1 MDPKTGKVTTKLVL
15 EDKPRPP
22 SKLSHSLRDAPAMQ
36 WQARFTKRFRS
47 PRMTTWAWRVPTSP
61 RKPWRLVCIW
71 SRRATAA
78 HKLKPYRKAAQAERQ
93 LEKANINVLYQ
104 KSLQD
109 NPQAASNP
117 LSRWQQKQQI
127 KKQYALPNGPHSP
140 AGPPPVPPRN
150 PARQPKRSKK
160 RPSRPVPM

>member
-1 MDPKTGKVTTKLVL
+1 MAGKIHQEIQESEDDNVGVESAHKSEEAVETGVHLVQ
-15 EDKPRPP
+15 EGY
-22 SKLSHSLRDAPAMQ
+22 
-36 WQARFTKRFRS
+36 RS
-47 PRMTTWAWRVPTSP
+47 
-61 RKPWRLVCIW
+61 
-71 SRRATAA
+71 

-109 NPQAASNP
+109 NPRLRVTRCPAG
-117 LSRWQQKQQI
+117 SRSSSRSKSSTP
-127 KKQYALPNGPHSP
+127 LPNGPHSP